1 LLGDKTT
8 THCTSNLGVE
18 QEFFVI
24 DRGFYL
30 ARPDLVSCGR
40 SLIGAQPPKGQQMED
55 HYFGS
60 LDRRI
65 LAFMQD
71 VEWRLW
77 KLGVPSTTRHNEVAP
92 SQYEIAP
99 VFEQISVACDHN
111 MLTMEVLKETAKDH
125 HFACLLHE
133 KPFAGVNGSGKH
145 NNWSIS
151 TNTGDNLI
159 EPGNTPKD
167 NVRFILMLAAVVRSI
182 SLHGDL
188 LRVSIATPGNDFRL
202 GMNEA
207 PPAIISIFTGEQLE
221 GVIDDLISDT
231 SGKLVRQPSKMQL
244 GVNSLPTLP
253 RDASDR
259 NRTSPF
265 AFTGNKFEFRA
276 VGSSQSCARPA
287 TFVNAIVADSL
298 NFIADELERLT
309 ANNMKLDIA
318 VQMVVSTI
326 LKEHKRCV
334 FNGNGYSEEW
344 RKEAATR
351 GLPNLRTTPEGINA
365 LSAEKNIAL
374 LEKLGVLTKR
384 EIHSTQ
390 HIMFET
396 YSKTVAIEA
405 ECLSSMVSSYIVPA
419 AFEYKRNLIAS
430 VDPKEPLQA
439 KALDIVN
446 KGISALLQNIEELN
460 KVKETARNMSE
471 EKLFEQATF
480 YRNDVM
486 DVMAKTRAASDALE
500 VVVDDKLWP
509 FPKYSELL
517 FLK

>member
-1 LLGDKTT
+1 
-8 THCTSNLGVE
+8 
-18 QEFFVI
+18 
-24 DRGFYL
+24 
-30 ARPDLVSCGR
+30 
-40 SLIGAQPPKGQQMED
+40 
-55 HYFGS
+55 
-60 LDRRI
+60 
-65 LAFMQD
+65 
-71 VEWRLW
+71 
-77 KLGVPSTTRHNEVAP
+77 
-92 SQYEIAP
+92 
-99 VFEQISVACDHN
+99 
-111 MLTMEVLKETAKDH
+111 
-125 HFACLLHE
+125 
-133 KPFAGVNGSGKH
+133 
-145 NNWSIS
+145 
-151 TNTGDNLI
+151 
-159 EPGNTPKD
+159 
-167 NVRFILMLAAVVRSI
+167 MLAAVVRAV

-231 SGKLVRQPSKMQL
+231 TGKLVRQPSKMQL

-287 TFVNAIVADSL
+287 TFLNAIVAESL
-298 NFIADELERLT
+298 NFIADELERFT

-318 VQMVVSTI
+318 VQSVVSTI
-326 LKEHKRCV
+326 LKEHKRCI

-344 RKEAATR
+344 RKEAANR

-374 LEKLGVLTKR
+374 LEKLGILTKR

-419 AFEYKRNLIAS
+419 AFEYKRNLVAS

-439 KALDIVN
+439 KQLDLVN
-446 KGISALLQNIEELN
+446 KGISTLLQNIEDLN
-460 KVKETARNMSE
+460 KVKETARNISE